1 MNQDQNKSNL
11 KGFII
16 RLIAITL
23 SIIVVINVTYNLIFA
38 DKLEGINKILSIN
51 NKEKVEIVKD
61 KIRLE
66 IKKGLKK
73 DKILNDEDKILLFKL
88 YTKIKN
94 EFGEIDNNWNSK

>member
-23 SIIVVINVTYNLIFA
+23 SIIVVINVTYNLIFS

-94 EFGEIDNNWNSK
+94 EFGEIDNN

>member
-94 EFGEIDNNWNSK
+94 EFGEIDNN